1 MVTRKALPIL
11 EVSPTPLPLA
21 LSLPVNG
28 LPSFLVCRQTLTEV
42 HVQPKAWHIADSIL
56 QYSTC

>member
-21 LSLPVNG
+21 LAPPVSG
-28 LPSFLVCRQTLTEV
+28 LPSFLVCRQTLMQV
-42 HVQPKAWHIADSIL
+42 HVEPKALHIADSIL
-56 QYSTC
+56 